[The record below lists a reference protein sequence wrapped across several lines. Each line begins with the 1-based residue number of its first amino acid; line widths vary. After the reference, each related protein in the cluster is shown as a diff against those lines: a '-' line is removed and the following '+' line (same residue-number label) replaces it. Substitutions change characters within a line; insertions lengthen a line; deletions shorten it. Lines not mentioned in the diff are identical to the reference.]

1 MRRDMVCIRNVPE
14 GIRYAHYKGQH
25 EDGKYV
31 ATRLLAVVAPREE
44 PLTAAQVEEFR
55 KGTLKFEPTGEAA

>member
-1 MRRDMVCIRNVPE
+1 MRRDMVCIHDVLD

-31 ATRLLAVVAPREE
+31 ATRLLAAVAPREE

-55 KGTLKFEPTGEAA
+55 KGTLKFQPTGEAA

>member
-1 MRRDMVCIRNVPE
+1 MRRDTVCIRSVPD
-14 GIRYAHYKGQH
+14 GIRYARYKGQH

-31 ATRLLAVVAPREE
+31 ATRVLAAVAPREE
-44 PLTAAQVEEFR
+44 PLTAAQVKEFR

>member
-1 MRRDMVCIRNVPE
+1 MRRDFVCIHDVLD

-25 EDGKYV
+25 EDGRYT
-31 ATRLLAVVAPREE
+31 ATKLLAAVAPPDA